1 MSRLRHTIT
10 YANVV
15 STLALVLAM
24 SGGAVYAAGKIGGN
38 DIRKGAVRSKQIRNR
53 NVKRQ
58 DIAGGAINSRKVS
71 NNTLTGKD
79 IEESKLGLVPS
90 ADDARTVNGV
100 AERVVRASEAQTT
113 AASQLL
119 SEGGLTVLLS
129 CAGGNATMQV
139 HGFAPGDA
147 GTVFNA
153 QTSSTQQFDSGTTQ
167 SVATSSAAPGFA
179 TVRRLD
185 GTVTRFDYEL
195 IRDDNGFNST
205 DDCFLHGF
213 LRTGK

>member
-1 MSRLRHTIT
+1 MGRLRHAIT

-15 STLALVLAM
+15 STLALVLAL
-24 SGGAVYAAGKIGGN
+24 SGGAVYAANKIGASS
-38 DIRKGAVRSKQIRNR
+38 IKKGAVHSKQIRNR

-58 DIAGGAINSRKVS
+58 DIAGGAISSHKVS
-71 NNTLTGKD
+71 NNSLTGRD

-90 ADDARTVNGV
+90 ANNARTVNGIS
-100 AERVVRASEAQTT
+100 ERVVRATEAQST
-113 AASQLL
+113 AATQVISD
-119 SEGGLTVLLS
+119 GGLTVLLS
-129 CAGGNATMQV
+129 CTAGNATMGI

-147 GTVFNA
+147 GTVFEA
-153 QTSSTQQFDSGTTQ
+153 ETPSTQQFDSGTTQ
-167 SVATSSAAPGFA
+167 SVTTAAAAPGFA

-195 IRDDNGFNST
+195 VRDDNGFNST

-213 LRTGK
+213 LSTGK